1 MPTDPA
7 HGNGARR
14 YSLGTMPALIGSLDY
29 REWLRKFYEE
39 RKAQDSFFSYRFLAE
54 KVGMDH
60 SLLIKVIQ
68 GERHLSDNSIDG
80 WIAYLK
86 LSNRDADY
94 FRTLVRFCKTRSAR
108 ERSQSLDYLLSFQ
121 RTNAK
126 SLEADQRDYS
136 RDWKPVAIRG
146 LVGLD
151 GGLDAAQAGSRLDP
165 PITPE
170 EAQHVLELLE
180 RLGLVR
186 KEQDDRWVVANDF
199 VEAGPDIPPQV
210 IRDHQKQM
218 FQLAADSIDRHPP
231 QHRQV
236 SSATI
241 SLALSDLPEV
251 RERIRALRDSLLR
264 LASESRDADQ
274 IFQFQVAFFPLT
286 QLSSGK
292 RKRRL
297 QA

>member
-1 MPTDPA
+1 
-7 HGNGARR
+7 
-14 YSLGTMPALIGSLDY
+14 MPALIGHLDY

-60 SLLIKVIQ
+60 SLLIKVLQ
-68 GERHLSDNSIDG
+68 GERHLSDNSIEG
-80 WIAYLK
+80 WISYLK
-86 LSNRDADY
+86 LVQRDADY
-94 FRTLVRFCKTRSAR
+94 FRTLFRFCKTRSAR
-108 ERSQSLDYLLSFQ
+108 ERTQALDHLLSFQ
-121 RTNAK
+121 RTNAT
-126 SLEADQRDYS
+126 SLEADQREYF
-136 RDWKPVAIRG
+136 RDWKPVALRG
-146 LVGLD
+146 LLGLD
-151 GGLDAAQAGSRLDP
+151 GTLDATQAGARLDP

-170 EAQHVLELLE
+170 EAQTILGLLE
-180 RLGLVR
+180 RLGLLR
-186 KEQDDRWVVANDF
+186 QGQDGRWSISSDF
-199 VEAGPDIPPQV
+199 VEAGPDIPNQV

-218 FQLAADSIDRHPP
+218 FHLAADSIDRHPP

-241 SLALSDLPEV
+241 SLALTDLPEV
-251 RERIRALRDSLLR
+251 RERIRSLRDSLLR

-286 QLSSGK
+286 QPAAGK

-297 QA
+297 LA

>member
-1 MPTDPA
+1 
-7 HGNGARR
+7 
-14 YSLGTMPALIGSLDY
+14 MPALIGHLDY

-60 SLLIKVIQ
+60 SLLIKVLQ
-68 GERHLSDNSIDG
+68 GERHLSDNSIEG

-86 LSNRDADY
+86 LLQRDADY
-94 FRTLVRFCKTRSAR
+94 FRTLVRFCKTRSSR
-108 ERSQSLDYLLSFQ
+108 ERTQALDYLLSFQ
-121 RTNAK
+121 RTNAT
-126 SLEADQRDYS
+126 SLEADQRDYF
-136 RDWKPVAIRG
+136 RDWKPVALRG
-146 LVGLD
+146 LIGLE
-151 GGLDAAQAGSRLDP
+151 GGLDAAQAGARLDP
-165 PITPE
+165 PISPE
-170 EAQHVLELLE
+170 ETQSILAMLE
-180 RLGLVR
+180 RLGLLKR
-186 KEQDDRWVVANDF
+186 ESDGRWAISSDF
-199 VEAGPDIPPQV
+199 VEAGPEIPTQV

-218 FQLAADSIDRHPP
+218 FQLAAESIDRHPP

-264 LASESRDADQ
+264 LASESREADQ

-286 QLSSGK
+286 QLAAGK

>member
-1 MPTDPA
+1 MLV
-7 HGNGARR
+7 
-14 YSLGTMPALIGSLDY
+14 SMPALIGHLDY

-60 SLLIKVIQ
+60 SLLIKVLQ
-68 GERHLSDNSIDG
+68 GERHLSDQSIDG
-80 WIAYLK
+80 WISYLK
-86 LSNRDADY
+86 LGKRESDY

-108 ERSQSLDYLLSFQ
+108 ERTQALDHLLTFQ
-121 RTNAK
+121 RTHAK
-126 SLEADQRDYS
+126 SLEADQRDYF
-136 RDWKPVAIRG
+136 RDWRPVALRG
-146 LVGLD
+146 LLGID
-151 GGLDAAQAGSRLDP
+151 GRMDAAQAGARLDP
-165 PITPE
+165 PLNSQDTQSI
-170 EAQHVLELLE
+170 LEMLQ

-186 KEQDDRWVVANDF
+186 QEDDGRWAISDDF

-218 FQLAADSIDRHPP
+218 FHLAADSIDRHPP
-231 QHRQV
+231 QVRQV

-241 SLALSDLPEV
+241 SLALSDLPEA
-251 RERIRALRDSLLR
+251 RDRIRALRDSLLR

-274 IFQFQVAFFPLT
+274 VFQFQVALFPLT
-286 QLSSGK
+286 QVSTGK
-292 RKRRL
+292 VKRRL